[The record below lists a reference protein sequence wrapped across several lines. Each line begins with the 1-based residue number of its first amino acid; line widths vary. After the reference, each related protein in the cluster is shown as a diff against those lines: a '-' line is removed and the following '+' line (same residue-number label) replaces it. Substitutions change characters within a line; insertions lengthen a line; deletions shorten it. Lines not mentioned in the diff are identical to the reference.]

1 MGNSPEFPM
10 EPHLPE
16 SIFLWVRWYFNILE
30 PWSHILQGKP
40 SARLLQC
47 SPAWTTNLETWR
59 WLVDCFSD
67 LNDDL
72 DRRIIYNCRNFQ
84 APSRVQNLRSS
95 THGEFRPSCELWSPE
110 HDLLRPE
117 VGSPRVWPSA
127 SRKPWAPWLHR
138 FQYSNGIPM
147 GWIDVGMNMSWPQIS
162 WTSLDV
168 WVSHLFQNGSM
179 GSIHRSVGPFVGPSP
194 LSDPTETLPIPK
206 IGCIQKISPWF
217 PISVFICIGCNDGW
231 LVSIFDLNPPWFWVN
246 LPFWLSSGPTTG
258 TAKECQMLQWALPC
272 APGDVEIDS
281 EIELQYS
288 SNAWF
293 LGTQ

>member
-127 SRKPWAPWLHR
+127 SRKP
-138 FQYSNGIPM
+138 
-147 GWIDVGMNMSWPQIS
+147 
-162 WTSLDV
+162 
-168 WVSHLFQNGSM
+168 
-179 GSIHRSVGPFVGPSP
+179 
-194 LSDPTETLPIPK
+194 
-206 IGCIQKISPWF
+206 
-217 PISVFICIGCNDGW
+217 
-231 LVSIFDLNPPWFWVN
+231 
-246 LPFWLSSGPTTG
+246 
-258 TAKECQMLQWALPC
+258 
-272 APGDVEIDS
+272 
-281 EIELQYS
+281 
-288 SNAWF
+288 
-293 LGTQ
+293 